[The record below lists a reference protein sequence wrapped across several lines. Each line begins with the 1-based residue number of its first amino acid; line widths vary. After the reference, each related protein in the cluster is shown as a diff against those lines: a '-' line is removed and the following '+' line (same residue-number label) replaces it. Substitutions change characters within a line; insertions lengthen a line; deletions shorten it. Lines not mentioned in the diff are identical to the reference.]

1 MFLHNFERRTEVLN
15 QADFFMNINYTEYL
29 PIAIQ
34 LMVTIGFISVTLL
47 ISWILGPKV
56 KSKNK
61 LDAFESGLDPVG
73 NARVQFSIK
82 YILVATL
89 FVLFDVEVIFFYPW
103 AVNFKHFAHEVG
115 NEYIGFIKMLIFMS
129 SFLLGFF
136 YVIKKKALD
145 WE

>member
-1 MFLHNFERRTEVLN
+1 
-15 QADFFMNINYTEYL
+15 MNDNSLVTNYL

-34 LMVTIGFISVTLL
+34 ALVALGFVTVTL
-47 ISWILGPKV
+47 ISSWILGPKF

-61 LDAFESGLDPVG
+61 LEAFESGIESVG
-73 NARVQFSIK
+73 NARTQFSIK
-82 YILVATL
+82 YFLVATL

-103 AVNFKHFAHEVG
+103 AVNFREFS
-115 NEYIGFIKMLIFMS
+115 EYMGYNGFLRMLLFMSTFVIGFI
-129 SFLLGFF
+129 